1 METLP
6 FLLSSVLLYSFV
18 FIPLANISNRKNTYP
33 FGYTILGEA
42 YKNRKPVPFIHFEAL
57 YWIVLLFFLLFF
69 LLSFSYLL
77 NKMKKH

>member
-1 METLP
+1 METPP
-6 FLLSSVLLYSFV
+6 FLLSSVLLYSF

-69 LLSFSYLL
+69 LLSFFCLL
-77 NKMKKH
+77 NKKKR

>member
-1 METLP
+1 METPP
-6 FLLSSVLLYSFV
+6 FLLSSVLLYSF